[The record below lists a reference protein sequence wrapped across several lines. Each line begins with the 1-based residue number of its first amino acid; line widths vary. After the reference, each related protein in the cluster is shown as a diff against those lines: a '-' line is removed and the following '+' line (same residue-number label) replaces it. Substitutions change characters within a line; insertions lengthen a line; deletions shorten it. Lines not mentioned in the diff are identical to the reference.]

1 MSKQTGPYTSDG
13 TTIRALARAIGSLV
27 QTDGDHNTSIPAL
40 TLHRRSGPTEPLHC
54 IYNLGLGVVAQGDKQ
69 VLLGEE
75 SIDYGPGQSMLTT
88 IDLPVVSHVTRA
100 SGGEP
105 FLGMM
110 LTLDVRSIIQM
121 ASEMDEPRPR
131 RDDASRS
138 ISFEVL
144 DADLLDALV
153 RLVKLLG
160 QPALVPGLAPLV
172 QQEVI
177 LRLLTGPHGPQLRRL
192 VTAGSPSQ
200 QIAKA
205 VAWLKQN
212 FVQPLHG
219 DDLADRAHMSP
230 STFRQHFRALT
241 GVSPLQYQKQLRLQE
256 ARQLML
262 NENLDAGSA
271 GGRVGYESPSQF
283 SREYSRL
290 FGAPPQRDVTR
301 MRLAPVT
308 GTGNPHRTL
317 TRSAARGRGPR
328 RQSTRPSLVSR

>member
-1 MSKQTGPYTSDG
+1 MSKQAGPYAFESTPTS
-13 TTIRALARAIGSLV
+13 ALARAIARFA
-27 QTDGDHNTSIPAL
+27 QTDGDHSTAIPAL
-40 TLHRRSGPTEPLHC
+40 TLHRRKAPTEPLHC
-54 IYNLGLGVVAQGDKQ
+54 IYNLGLGIVAQGDKQ
-69 VLLGEE
+69 VLLGDK

-100 SGGEP
+100 SVAEP

-110 LTLDVRSIIQM
+110 LTLDVRSIVQM

-131 RDDASRS
+131 REDAYRS
-138 ISFEVL
+138 ISFEAL
-144 DADLLDALV
+144 DAALLDALV
-153 RLVKLLG
+153 RLVNLLG
-160 QPALVPGLAPLV
+160 EPALIPRLAPLV
-172 QQEVI
+172 QQEVTI
-177 LRLLTGPHGPQLRRL
+177 RLLTGPHGPQLRHL
-192 VTAGSPSQ
+192 VTSGSPSQ

-212 FVQPLHG
+212 FVQALHG

-271 GGRVGYESPSQF
+271 GGRVGYESVSQF

-290 FGAPPQRDVTR
+290 FGAPPQRDVRR
-301 MRLAPVT
+301 MRLAPVAGTVAYRT
-308 GTGNPHRTL
+308 GTRSTTLGTGTRHR
-317 TRSAARGRGPR
+317 
-328 RQSTRPSLVSR
+328 STRPSLLSR